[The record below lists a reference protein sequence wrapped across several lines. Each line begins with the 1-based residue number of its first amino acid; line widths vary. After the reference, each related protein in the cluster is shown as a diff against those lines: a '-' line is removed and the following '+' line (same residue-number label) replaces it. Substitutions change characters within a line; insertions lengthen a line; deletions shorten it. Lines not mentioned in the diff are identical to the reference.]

1 MQHHIDLYGQL
12 QPQVMLTAPLR
23 IGDEITGIIGVK
35 SYDDART
42 YGPRDLELLEFIS
55 GQVAL
60 AIARKQ
66 SEARLDKQNARLNA
80 IFDSSTYLIWS
91 VNKSLQLTSFNKNYA
106 RLIEYQLNGVPS
118 VQVNAPE
125 LGWRMIGDENR
136 KQLEERY
143 RQAFRGVP
151 QNFELHFMK
160 RPAEKPTSNFTLTPS
175 CWPGGVIDEVSGIA
189 RDITNRRRAEIAT
202 RQSEEKFRGIFEN
215 LQDIYARVDRKG
227 RITMISPSVFQADG
241 LHPRRSTGAGRDAV
255 FRG

>member
-1 MQHHIDLYGQL
+1 
-12 QPQVMLTAPLR
+12 MLTAPLR

-35 SYDDART
+35 SCDDAQT

-91 VNKSLQLTSFNKNYA
+91 VNKALQLTSFNKNYA
-106 RLIEYQLNGVPS
+106 RLIEYQLNEVPS
-118 VQVNAPE
+118 VQSSAPQ
-125 LGWRMIGDENR
+125 LGWRMFGEENR
-136 KQLEERY
+136 KRLEEKY
-143 RQAFRGVP
+143 RQTFRGHP
-151 QNFELHFMK
+151 QNCELYFE
-160 RPAEKPTSNFTLTPS
+160 TPKGETYLEFHLN
-175 CWPGGVIDEVSGIA
+175 PILLAGGVIDEVSGIA

-227 RITMISPSVFQADG
+227 RITMISPSVFKRMGYTPDEVLGQEI
-241 LHPRRSTGAGRDAV
+241 TQ
-255 FRG
+255 